1 MKTKLCLLSSVLCLL
16 AFTGCT
22 QIDKTLYH
30 AGPPKVIGT
39 NVVTTP
45 AYTDT
50 NGVAHAAA
58 TNFVPVT
65 VPGEIAPDTAIEGG
79 INLVKVLP
87 IPFAAPIAIAL
98 GWLYSAYASIRN
110 KKALVAVVKGVDAG
124 REFLNT
130 TSEGKAMDAKLKDFL
145 IQHQEAAG
153 VLNAV
158 SKVVNEH
165 TGNTVQ

>member
-1 MKTKLCLLSSVLCLL
+1 MKTKTLLSAICFLALL
-16 AFTGCT
+16 VTGCAKV
-22 QIDKTLYH
+22 DKVLYH

-50 NGVAHAAA
+50 NGVAHAAS

-65 VPGEIAPDTAIEGG
+65 VPGEIAPNTAIEGG

-110 KKALVAVVKGVDAG
+110 KKALVAVVRSEVRALPKAG
-124 REFLNT
+124 
-130 TSEGKAMDAKLKDFL
+130 
-145 IQHQEAAG
+145 EAVCPLHRLESGRHSGADQ
-153 VLNAV
+153 N
-158 SKVVNEH
+158 SR
-165 TGNTVQ
+165 